1 MLFNYRATTKEGVEQ
16 KGSIDAP
23 NEDIAISSLQ
33 RRGLVILNI
42 DKAGARR
49 GLLGRS
55 ITIFSRVK
63 SRDIVLLSRQIAT
76 LFEAKVSV
84 LVTFRLLASES
95 DNQILREAL
104 MQITDDIKGGLPISG
119 AMSKHPDIFSDFY
132 VSMIKSG
139 EESGKLSE
147 AFNYLADYLERSY
160 ELVTKAKNALVYPA
174 FIVVTFIVV
183 MILMLV
189 FVVPKLS
196 AILVETG
203 QELPIYTKIIVG
215 LSDFFVNYGVL
226 LVILAAA
233 LVLFLSRYL
242 PTAAGNLALSRFK
255 ISIPYMG
262 RLYKKLY
269 LARIADNLNTMITS
283 GISMVKA
290 VEVTAEVVDNE
301 IYKELLLKSAQAIK
315 TGESVSSALTKYSNE
330 IPSIMVQMIKVGE
343 ESGRLGFVL
352 DTLARFYRREVN
364 NEVDTL
370 VGLIEPILIVALALM
385 VGVLLTS
392 VLVPIYNVASG
403 I

>member
-1 MLFNYRATTKEGVEQ
+1 MLFNYRATTKESVEQ

-55 ITIFSRVK
+55 ITVFSRVK

-196 AILVETG
+196 DILVETG

-385 VGVLLTS
+385 VGVLLAS

>member
-55 ITIFSRVK
+55 ITVFSRVK

-160 ELVTKAKNALVYPA
+160 ELVTKA
-174 FIVVTFIVV
+174 
-183 MILMLV
+183 
-189 FVVPKLS
+189 
-196 AILVETG
+196 
-203 QELPIYTKIIVG
+203 
-215 LSDFFVNYGVL
+215 
-226 LVILAAA
+226 
-233 LVLFLSRYL
+233 
-242 PTAAGNLALSRFK
+242 
-255 ISIPYMG
+255 
-262 RLYKKLY
+262 
-269 LARIADNLNTMITS
+269 
-283 GISMVKA
+283 
-290 VEVTAEVVDNE
+290 
-301 IYKELLLKSAQAIK
+301 
-315 TGESVSSALTKYSNE
+315 
-330 IPSIMVQMIKVGE
+330 
-343 ESGRLGFVL
+343 
-352 DTLARFYRREVN
+352 
-364 NEVDTL
+364 
-370 VGLIEPILIVALALM
+370 
-385 VGVLLTS
+385 
-392 VLVPIYNVASG
+392 
-403 I
+403 

>member
-42 DKAGARR
+42 DKTGERK

-55 ITIFSRVK
+55 VTLFSRVK
-63 SRDIVLLSRQIAT
+63 NRDIVLLSRQIAT

-95 DNQILREAL
+95 GNQILREAL
-104 MQITDDIKGGLPISG
+104 MQVTDDIKGGLPISA
-119 AMSKHPDIFSDFY
+119 AMAKHPDIFSDFY
-132 VSMIKSG
+132 VSMVKSG

-147 AFNYLADYLERSY
+147 AFNYLADHLERSY

-183 MILMLV
+183 MILMMV
-189 FVVPKLS
+189 FVIPKLS
-196 AILVETG
+196 DILVETG

-215 LSDFFVNYGVL
+215 LSNFFVDYGVL
-226 LVILAAA
+226 LAILAGA

-242 PTAAGNLALSRFK
+242 PTAAGNSALSRFK

-301 IYKELLLKSAQAIK
+301 VYKELLLKSAQAIK
-315 TGESVSSALTKYSNE
+315 TGESVSSAMTKYPNE

>member
-385 VGVLLTS
+385 VGVLLAS

>member
-42 DKAGARR
+42 DKTGERK

-55 ITIFSRVK
+55 VTLFSRVK
-63 SRDIVLLSRQIAT
+63 NRDIVLLSRQIAT

-95 DNQILREAL
+95 GNQILREAL
-104 MQITDDIKGGLPISG
+104 MQVTDDIKGGLPISA
-119 AMSKHPDIFSDFY
+119 AMAKHPDIFSDFY
-132 VSMIKSG
+132 VSMVKSG

-147 AFNYLADYLERSY
+147 AFNYLADHLERSY

-183 MILMLV
+183 MILMMV
-189 FVVPKLS
+189 FVIPKLS
-196 AILVETG
+196 DILIETG

-215 LSDFFVNYGVL
+215 LSNFFVDYGVL
-226 LVILAAA
+226 LAILAGA

-242 PTAAGNLALSRFK
+242 PTAAGNSALSRFK

-301 IYKELLLKSAQAIK
+301 VYKELLLKSAQAIK
-315 TGESVSSALTKYSNE
+315 TGESVSSAMTKYPNE

>member
-370 VGLIEPILIVALALM
+370 VSLIEPILIVALALM

>member
-42 DKAGARR
+42 DKAGERK

-55 ITIFSRVK
+55 ITLFSRVK
-63 SRDIVLLSRQIAT
+63 NRDIVLLSRQIAT

-95 DNQILREAL
+95 GNQILREAL
-104 MQITDDIKGGLPISG
+104 MQVTDDIKGGLPISA
-119 AMSKHPDIFSDFY
+119 AMAKHPDIFSDFY
-132 VSMIKSG
+132 VSMVKSG

-147 AFNYLADYLERSY
+147 AFNYLADHLERSY

-183 MILMLV
+183 MILMMV
-189 FVVPKLS
+189 FVIPKLS
-196 AILVETG
+196 DILIETG

-215 LSDFFVNYGVL
+215 LSNFFVDYGVL
-226 LVILAAA
+226 LAILAGA

-242 PTAAGNLALSRFK
+242 PTAAGNSALSRFK

-301 IYKELLLKSAQAIK
+301 VYKELLLKSAQAIK
-315 TGESVSSALTKYSNE
+315 TGESVSSAMTKYPNE